1 MYVKFVP
8 IGSRE
13 SKHVKIQVESEESIV
28 SLREKVGKQLK
39 VDHFNLLH
47 HGRKITDESQ
57 NLSFY
62 KMTPSSTIH
71 VIESLPPTTDALAP
85 ESPPPSEDKIQEFMF
100 AFGLAIKN
108 STFHKVAQRLCQRQN
123 LENFVATCSGLANDP
138 VACAFLTKPELLY
151 SLLDPETLKYCM
163 EKHPGLIDAA
173 NQIAAAV
180 YEEEKSN
187 NKSATSSTAMEES
200 EAPNPFAY
208 NLDEMSDD
216 DDEEMETGEVQRGAR
231 RSIGEGNPI
240 TADQLAMALRSA
252 QNALGIQP
260 SASTSAMGG
269 MTGFTTARPSQP
281 SLQMPN
287 ASEMM
292 SGPSTSRTTPGSA
305 TGITQADLAAALAM
319 AISPQAAAAA
329 ASASRGPQNPAQQ
342 FASQL
347 KTMKELG
354 LQDEAVCIKALQV
367 MGGDVQAA
375 IDLIYSGWS
384 GDDDSAN

>member
-13 SKHVKIQVESEESIV
+13 SKHVKIQVESEESIS

-47 HGRKITDESQ
+47 HGRKITDDTQ

-71 VIESLPPTTDALAP
+71 VIESLPPATDALTP
-85 ESPPPSEDKIQEFMF
+85 ENSPPSEDKIQEFMF

-151 SLLDPETLKYCM
+151 SLLDPDTLKYCM

-187 NKSATSSTAMEES
+187 NKSSTSTAMEES

-240 TADQLAMALRSA
+240 TADQLALALRSA

-260 SASTSAMGG
+260 STSTSAMGG
-269 MTGFTTARPSQP
+269 MTGFPTARPQP
-281 SLQMPN
+281 LQMPN

-292 SGPSTSRTTPGSA
+292 SGPSTSRSTPGSS

-329 ASASRGPQNPAQQ
+329 ASASRGPPSNPAQQ

-347 KTMKELG
+347 KMMKELG

>member
-13 SKHVKIQVESEESIV
+13 SKHVKIQVESEESIS

-47 HGRKITDESQ
+47 HGRKITDDTQ

-71 VIESLPPTTDALAP
+71 VIESLPPATDALTP
-85 ESPPPSEDKIQEFMF
+85 ENSPPSEDKIQEFMF

-151 SLLDPETLKYCM
+151 SLLDPDTLKYCM

-187 NKSATSSTAMEES
+187 NKSSTSTAMEES

-240 TADQLAMALRSA
+240 TADQLALALRSA

-269 MTGFTTARPSQP
+269 MTGFTTARPQP
-281 SLQMPN
+281 LQMPN

-292 SGPSTSRTTPGSA
+292 SGPSTSRSTPGSS

-329 ASASRGPQNPAQQ
+329 ARKPPRIAP
-342 FASQL
+342 
-347 KTMKELG
+347 
-354 LQDEAVCIKALQV
+354 V
-367 MGGDVQAA
+367 GG
-375 IDLIYSGWS
+375 
-384 GDDDSAN
+384 